1 MSNVSVEKKREF
13 IQFLLNHILP
23 RRHEG
28 FPFIYTFRKHLRF
41 VTRIHFVENAKKY
54 PYGIEISAE
63 FSEGQLFAFY
73 KPNLTVTDGMSA
85 YHHFNVNDA
94 PIYIQINFK
103 GKYKEPLYMEVLED
117 DECSLETH
125 IDGED
130 HDDIEKLIKY
140 QLINHALD
148 TRNKELFHQLIA
160 N

>member
-13 IQFLLNHILP
+13 IDFLLNCILK
-23 RRHEG
+23 RGEEG
-28 FPFIYTFRKHLRF
+28 FALLYTFKKYLRF
-41 VTRIHFVENAKKY
+41 SSRIHFVENAKKY
-54 PYGIEISAE
+54 PYGIEISAV
-63 FSEGQLFAFY
+63 FSDGNMFAFY
-73 KPNLTVTDGMSA
+73 KPNLTGTEGIAV
-85 YHHFNVNDA
+85 YNHFNANDA

-130 HDDIEKLIKY
+130 HDEIDKLIRY
-140 QLINHALD
+140 NLIDHALA
-148 TRNKELFHQLIA
+148 TRNEELFRKLIT